1 MDCLLS
7 KPAWGEKMKKTID
20 QDDARD
26 ASLRVSKRVRD
37 SLKAAAA
44 VMGRPL
50 YDVTNEAINNYL
62 SGLKLGDPLAALR
75 RGRSRKVA

>member
-1 MDCLLS
+1 
-7 KPAWGEKMKKTID
+7 MKKTID

-50 YDVTNEAINNYL
+50 YDVTKEAINNYL

>member
-1 MDCLLS
+1 MDCLLKS
-7 KPAWGEKMKKTID
+7 REGGTMKKTIE